1 MKITETRPQRPVRA
15 LRPAAAGS
23 AGAVSAQPPS
33 VGDVADFLGIPA
45 AELTP
50 AVRQGL
56 QRLMAEV
63 ERLRGEVEQRER
75 RIAHLEKLADED
87 PLAPPILNRRAFV
100 RELSRMMAYSQR
112 YATPA
117 AVVYLDVNGLKGVND
132 RLGHAAGDAV
142 LAHVARLL
150 IANVRSSDVVGRLG
164 GDEFGVLLA
173 QSDQRVASTK
183 ALSLAAII
191 AATPFDWNGSSLG
204 VTVAVGA
211 YGFEQAAE
219 AADILDAADREMYR
233 QKRGA
238 PD

>member
-1 MKITETRPQRPVRA
+1 MGAGQFASMDESTSISRTATLAGFTAAVA
-15 LRPAAAGS
+15 TAHGVHLR
-23 AGAVSAQPPS
+23 
-33 VGDVADFLGIPA
+33 D
-45 AELTP
+45 
-50 AVRQGL
+50 
-56 QRLMAEV
+56 
-63 ERLRGEVEQRER
+63 
-75 RIAHLEKLADED
+75 
-87 PLAPPILNRRAFV
+87 LAPMTTLHVHTRNSLYRIIV
-100 RELSRMMAYSQR
+100 S
-112 YATPA
+112 
-117 AVVYLDVNGLKGVND
+117 
-132 RLGHAAGDAV
+132 AGDAV

-150 IANVRSSDVVGRLG
+150 LANVRSSDVVGRLG

-183 ALSLAAII
+183 ALSLAALI
-191 AATPFDWNGSSLG
+191 AATPFDWNGSPLG